1 MELLAWLMLA
11 LPFVVAGA
19 IGLALPL
26 MAVLSYRR
34 LAWGLGLMTA
44 AMLADVLVL
53 SAPVMR
59 IGLTLFVADVPMVLL
74 ATMAALRWLLRDDL
88 PRRDGAWL
96 LLVAVFGLGL
106 AIGLLR
112 HGTAAGVAARGDFY
126 ALAAASYTMSFA
138 IGQREM
144 AALHRTITAAAGL
157 LLLLTLYRWLVVYGP
172 IKELLPP
179 HGIYNND
186 GEIRVVWAQAALL
199 MAEVAVLGL
208 FHGRPGSGLALARWL
223 AAPLMACVVV
233 LQHRSVWLAAVA
245 GVLVALLMVRRQRAS
260 RFQQLGLVIALAA
273 ASVLPLMV
281 SERLATQLG
290 GSVQAALAGQGT
302 VHARLENWRASLQN
316 WAGHGALAL
325 AIGDEPGADKART
338 VETEAGELRKISY
351 SAHNHYV
358 ALLTGSGVLGL
369 VAYAWV
375 LLRVLRGLLR
385 APPAKHKTEDTAK
398 ADGPAE
404 ARHAPEAGAVLM
416 VLVGMQLVYY
426 VSYGSDFLQFAFFG
440 MALAWV
446 AGQPKPLS
454 STPTPL
460 RRPTQAMRGSA

>member
-1 MELLAWLMLA
+1 MMELLAWLMFA
-11 LPFVVAGA
+11 VPFIIAGA
-19 IGLALPL
+19 VGLALPL
-26 MAVLSYRR
+26 LAVLSYRR

-74 ATMAALRWLLRDDL
+74 ATMAALRWLLRDDV

-96 LLVAVFGLGL
+96 LLVAVFALGL
-106 AIGLLR
+106 VIGLLR

-144 AALHRTITAAAGL
+144 AALYRSITVAAGL
-157 LLLLTLYRWLVVYGP
+157 LLLLTLYRWLVVYLP
-172 IKELLPP
+172 IKDLLPP
-179 HGIYNND
+179 PGIYNND
-186 GEIRVVWAQAALL
+186 GEIRVVWASAALM

-208 FHGRPGSGLALARWL
+208 FHGRPRSGLALARWL
-223 AAPLMACVVV
+223 AVPLMACVVV

-245 GVLVALLMVRRQRAS
+245 GVLVAVLLAGRQRAS
-260 RFQQLGLVIALAA
+260 RFQQTGLVILLAA

-281 SERLATQLG
+281 SDRLASQLG

-338 VETEAGELRKISY
+338 VETEEGELRKISY
-351 SAHNHYV
+351 STHNHYV
-358 ALLTGSGVLGL
+358 ALLTGSGVIGL
-369 VAYAWV
+369 AAYLWV
-375 LLRVLRGLLR
+375 VLRALRGLLR
-385 APPAKHKTEDTAK
+385 GDRVDSKVALD
-398 ADGPAE
+398 AD
-404 ARHAPEAGAVLM
+404 HAPDPGAVLL
-416 VLVGMQLVYY
+416 VLVAMQLVYF

-446 AGQPKPLS
+446 AGLAPAQAA
-454 STPTPL
+454 TPTKP
-460 RRPTQAMRGSA
+460 RGAAQVMRGTA